1 MRRAAYGFVLLSALV
16 AAPCGAAL
24 SGDDV
29 ARKGVQEQQK
39 RIDGLS
45 ARYDELAAR
54 FSKLEESVKAST
66 AAATQPVF
74 DLSNQLQV
82 LREDLRSVRGQLEV
96 LSNSIEANA
105 KRQRDMYVDLD
116 TRLRRIEQA
125 AAAPAP
131 PAAPATEA
139 PGQPPA
145 AGTAAPPAA
154 GAGTPPG
161 PGAGASPAAAS
172 TVAVPVEEQRVYDA
186 AQAHRRAGNYQ
197 AAITAFQG
205 FVTQFPRSSLAHRAQ
220 YWIGDSYYNLRDFK
234 NAITAQQKLIS
245 TYPDST
251 SIPDGMLNLASSQ
264 IELGQTAA
272 ARKTMDSLLAR
283 YPTSDAAEK
292 AKRRIASLR

>member
-1 MRRAAYGFVLLSALV
+1 MGSFCCPLSL
-16 AAPCGAAL
+16 AAPSGAAL
-24 SGDDV
+24 FGDDV

-116 TRLRRIEQA
+116 TRLRRIRAGSGGARA
-125 AAAPAP
+125 ACCS
-131 PAAPATEA
+131 
-139 PGQPPA
+139 GN
-145 AGTAAPPAA
+145 G
-154 GAGTPPG
+154 GAGSAACRRHCSAARYRRWHTSRLPALPRPPRPDLPLPSRRRNNG
-161 PGAGASPAAAS
+161 SMMPRKL
-172 TVAVPVEEQRVYDA
+172 TVARATIRRRSRPSRASSRNSRA
-186 AQAHRRAGNYQ
+186 ARSRIGRR
-197 AAITAFQG
+197 T
-205 FVTQFPRSSLAHRAQ
+205 
-220 YWIGDSYYNLRDFK
+220 WIGDSYYNLRDFK

-292 AKRRIASLR
+292 AKRRLASLR